1 MAVIKDNDGQKKGGI
16 EMAHRRFPRFLLF
29 SLFLFLLSSCAYP
42 ISKEL
47 RQEARKDLTFS
58 MVLQNPT
65 AYVGSIVL
73 WGGRIIEILNHSDG
87 SEIIVLETPLDYE
100 EMPEAAKYSHG
111 RFIAKTS
118 KFLDPEIYKKGKK
131 ITLAGEI
138 IGKETKPLGKGQY
151 TYPVVMIKELHLWKK
166 IRTYA
171 YPPYYGW
178 YGPYSWP
185 YSPGWDWYGPNY
197 PYAWPYGDRD
207 YDRDD

>member
-1 MAVIKDNDGQKKGGI
+1 M
-16 EMAHRRFPRFLLF
+16 
-29 SLFLFLLSSCAYP
+29 
-42 ISKEL
+42 
-47 RQEARKDLTFS
+47 LTFP

-65 AYVGSIVL
+65 AYIGFHCLSGEGS
-73 WGGRIIEILNHSDG
+73 IIEIVNQSGAVQRSLYWKQRW
-87 SEIIVLETPLDYE
+87 IMM

-151 TYPVVMIKELHLWKK
+151 IYPVVMIKELHLWKK

-171 YPPYYGW
+171 YPP
-178 YGPYSWP
+178 
-185 YSPGWDWYGPNY
+185 
-197 PYAWPYGDRD
+197 
-207 YDRDD
+207 